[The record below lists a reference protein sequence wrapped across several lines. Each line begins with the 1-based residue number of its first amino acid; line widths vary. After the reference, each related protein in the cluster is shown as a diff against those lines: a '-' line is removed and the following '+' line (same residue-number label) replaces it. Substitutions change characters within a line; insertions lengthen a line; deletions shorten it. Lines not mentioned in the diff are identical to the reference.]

1 MSPVEYDFRAVAERF
16 HRPTLIDVY
25 KAKITIR
32 PHVTRTPLYHYPTLS
47 NVLGCEIYVKHEN
60 HQPIGAFKIRNGVNF
75 YVTMADEVRE
85 AGVVTVSTGNH
96 GQSAAYGGRITGVRT
111 CVVMPEGANPSK
123 VESIQAMGAEV
134 IFHGVDFDE
143 AKAYCKQLAEEKGR
157 YYLSPG
163 NEPLI
168 IAGAATET
176 MEIIE
181 DLPDVDVIIVPVGGG
196 GGVSGACIVAKTI
209 NEHIE
214 VVGVQSE
221 AAPSYYQSWK
231 ESRFLPT
238 DKMETFA
245 EGLASRAPFEL
256 PLSIMVDLLD
266 DFVLVSDDD
275 LRDAILLLLQ
285 KTRNLAEGAGAASTA
300 AAIKIK
306 DRLRGKKV
314 ALLLSGGNLSLSKLK
329 WVLERAKS

>member
-1 MSPVEYDFRAVAERF
+1 MPPVEYDFRAVAEYL
-16 HRPTLIDVY
+16 HCPTLIDVY
-25 KAKITIR
+25 KAKKTIR

-47 NVLGCEIYVKHEN
+47 STLGCEVYVKHEN
-60 HQPIGAFKIRNGVNF
+60 HQPIGAFKVRNGVNF
-75 YVTMADEVRE
+75 YVTMADEIRKT
-85 AGVVTVSTGNH
+85 GVVTVSTGNH
-96 GQSAAYGGRITGVRT
+96 GQSVAYGGHITGVRT
-111 CVVMPEGANPSK
+111 WVVMPEGANPGK

-143 AKAYCKQLAEEKGR
+143 AKAYCKRLAEEKGL

-168 IAGAATET
+168 IAGAATESL
-176 MEIIE
+176 EIIE

-196 GGVSGACIVAKTI
+196 GGASGACIVAKTI
-209 NEHIE
+209 NERIE

-221 AAPSYYQSWK
+221 AAPSYYESWK
-231 ESRFLPT
+231 KARFLPT

-266 DFVLVSDDD
+266 DFILVSDDD
-275 LRDAILLLLQ
+275 LRDAIILLLQ

-314 ALLLSGGNLSLSKLK
+314 ALVLSGGNLSLFKLK